1 MQNGHCTGSHSVPF
15 FCFYAALF
23 CELGLLSA
31 LYTHLSSAYQ
41 RRQLATHLWH
51 QTLLQIHD
59 ITQCEHCC
67 LHSTHT
73 FHPLISEDSWPR
85 MYRITDF
92 QTLLLMHRHIMHSAL
107 RVLHAHTHRT
117 SQPFKR
123 FFLIV
128 SAVSKLCV
136 WKREEYWQSL
146 KLWWS
151 HEMGARILSSSC
163 WRREELYQAPAIN
176 CCTPLQLL
184 WAFSLPPGIHENIVG
199 DHSKQ
204 SLWAALWNV

>member
-1 MQNGHCTGSHSVPF
+1 MQSGHCTGSHSVPF
-15 FCFYAALF
+15 FTQ
-23 CELGLLSA
+23 LSFVN
-31 LYTHLSSAYQ
+31 LV
-41 RRQLATHLWH
+41 
-51 QTLLQIHD
+51 
-59 ITQCEHCC
+59 CC
-67 LHSTHT
+67 LHSIHT

-92 QTLLLMHRHIMHSAL
+92 QTLLLMHRALHRNIMHNAL
-107 RVLHAHTHRT
+107 RVLHAHTHRS

-163 WRREELYQAPAIN
+163 WRREELYQAAAIN

-204 SLWAALWNV
+204 SVWAAASKWRNLFSDEEWLNQITHTWKWVKR